1 MRRLTPEA
9 REGLMRAWISILSER
24 HPGVTWIPADGPPSQ
39 QPLPNVV
46 EVDFRSRGRTG
57 GVSPQSMPR
66 AA

>member
-24 HPGVTWIPADGPPSQ
+24 HPGVTWIPAERPPERPVS
-39 QPLPNVV
+39 NVV
-46 EVDFRSRGRTG
+46 EVDFRNRERTAAS
-57 GVSPQSMPR
+57 SPSLPK